1 MGARETDFGR
11 LLTAMVT
18 PFGKDGAVDHAQAA
32 RLARTL
38 VDNGTDAIVVSGTT
52 GESPTLST
60 EEKLRLFRTVR
71 EAVAG
76 RGKVVGGTCNYSTQ
90 ESIELDHRAA
100 NSLDGVL
107 MVVPYYN
114 NPPQEGLYRHFR
126 TIAEQTSLPCIVYNV
141 PARCATWRPRPPCA
155 SPGTCPTSWASK
167 RPSTTWIRWRT

>member
-18 PFGKDGAVDHAQAA
+18 PFGKDGAVDHAQAG

-38 VDNGTDAIVVSGTT
+38 ADNGSDAIVVSGTT
-52 GESPTLST
+52 GESPTLTT

-76 RGKVVGGTCNYSTQ
+76 RARVVGGTCNYSTQ
-90 ESIELDHRAA
+90 ESIELTHAA
-100 NSLDGVL
+100 AETLDGVL

-126 TIAEQTSLPCIVYNV
+126 TIAEHTSLPCIVYNV
-141 PARCATWRPRPPCA
+141 PSRTVRNMEAATTLRLARD
-155 SPGTCPTSWASK
+155 
-167 RPSTTWIRWRT
+167 